1 MKRLMKKNKSHL
13 RAVRHAR
20 VRARVKGTTAT
31 PRLSVFRGLRN
42 MTVQLVDDTK
52 SVTICY
58 AHGREVVGKKIAG
71 KTAKVAVGYLLG
83 VAIAEKAK
91 AKGIT
96 KVVFDRGGYSYHG
109 RVAAVAE
116 GARAGGL
123 QF

>member
-1 MKRLMKKNKSHL
+1 MRQ
-13 RAVRHAR
+13 VRHAR
-20 VRARVKGTTAT
+20 VRARVIGTAAT

-42 MTVQLVDDTK
+42 MTAQLIDDAK

-58 AHGREVVGKKIAG
+58 VGGKEIKDKKIEG
-71 KTAKVAVGYLLG
+71 KTTKVAQGFLIGQL
-83 VAIAEKAK
+83 IAEKAK